1 MRIAFNR
8 ICCHHGIL
16 FPAKGF
22 PQKDS
27 RSHGCASCHLTGRSP
42 AVVLPSSLL
51 GLSPLSA
58 DLEAPLSPLPFP
70 VPSLKPRPPAP
81 PGSRCGVRPPH
92 PSAKPRLSPGQTGP
106 TGQGHGRPRKQ
117 LCAQPGAGVRPTL
130 CIQRLTLDP
139 KLTSSKGP

>member
-8 ICCHHGIL
+8 IRCHGIL

-27 RSHGCASCHLTGRSP
+27 RSHGCTSCHLTGRSP

-51 GLSPLSA
+51 GLSPLPA

-92 PSAKPRLSPGQTGP
+92 PPSQASSVTRANWSHWAGTRTPPEAAVCPAWGRSETHTVRTEADTG
-106 TGQGHGRPRKQ
+106 
-117 LCAQPGAGVRPTL
+117 
-130 CIQRLTLDP
+130 P
-139 KLTSSKGP
+139 KLTSSKGQ